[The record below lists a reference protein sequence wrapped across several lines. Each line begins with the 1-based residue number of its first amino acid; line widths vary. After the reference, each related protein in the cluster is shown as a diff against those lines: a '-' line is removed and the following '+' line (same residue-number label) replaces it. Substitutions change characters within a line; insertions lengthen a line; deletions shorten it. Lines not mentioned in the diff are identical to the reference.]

1 MSELHIRR
9 LRDRY
14 EADGAAG
21 IVDRRLGRAYHGRR
35 RRTGLP
41 GCSKNTGPGTGI
53 SRRSIFMN
61 TWCAATAL
69 NMATPGPKPL
79 CSGPTWCPMHRAG
92 GGASQRW
99 PQRPLPGMLV
109 FQDGSPFRWLAGL
122 GYDLDLIVTMDDA
135 TGEFYSAF
143 LWPRKAPGRAFVV
156 WMRPLPSTACF
167 QPFIRAGAVTIFI
180 PRRRAAR
187 STRGA
192 QRR

>member
-1 MSELHIRR
+1 MICPVFGSVPRALWDCMLPEIRMARIVEAIGRYRCGELSCLEAAEVLGMSELHIRR

-41 GCSKNTGPGTGI
+41 RCSKNTGPGTGI

-92 GGASQRW
+92 GGIATLAPAAPTGHAGVS
-99 PQRPLPGMLV
+99 G
-109 FQDGSPFRWLAGL
+109 WLAIPL
-122 GYDLDLIVTMDDA
+122 A
-135 TGEFYSAF
+135 C
-143 LWPRKAPGRAFVV
+143 
-156 WMRPLPSTACF
+156 RPWL
-167 QPFIRAGAVTIFI
+167 
-180 PRRRAAR
+180 
-187 STRGA
+187 
-192 QRR
+192 